1 MDNKKVLVVFSGYNQ
16 RAVIAFLRTLAKNHI
31 QDFFILASGEN
42 DSILK
47 TKYVSH
53 VWAVRKNR
61 ELDYNEIEQLIEQM
75 KITIGFSEF
84 YIPPSTEALNRFL
97 LKEENRLHH
106 LGYISTLVDT
116 HLYEMISD
124 KKKFSDV
131 CGSNGI
137 NIPKEIAF
145 PETFIHPFV
154 AKPITYYDESGKTY
168 SPVLIR
174 DEEEYLKFKEHYP
187 RKSFYYQQY
196 IQGRS
201 IYLLYYFEKKRK
213 KCIKFS
219 QENFMQQ
226 ANGKSILAAKPN
238 DFYTKEIADKFEM
251 LLDNLQ
257 YHGFIMIEIRLEQD
271 KFYMIEAN
279 PRFWGPSQ
287 LFVDAGC
294 NFFEYYLK
302 EYGFLNRNVY
312 NNTYNMKVCYYW
324 HGGTA
329 YQGQSE
335 EPVFYNNYAKNYCK
349 DVVELLKWDVYRR
362 EDTEKLFLDFS

>member
-168 SPVLIR
+168 SLRGI
-174 DEEEYLKFKEHYP
+174 
-187 RKSFYYQQY
+187 
-196 IQGRS
+196 
-201 IYLLYYFEKKRK
+201 
-213 KCIKFS
+213 
-219 QENFMQQ
+219 N
-226 ANGKSILAAKPN
+226 
-238 DFYTKEIADKFEM
+238 
-251 LLDNLQ
+251 
-257 YHGFIMIEIRLEQD
+257 
-271 KFYMIEAN
+271 
-279 PRFWGPSQ
+279 
-287 LFVDAGC
+287 
-294 NFFEYYLK
+294 
-302 EYGFLNRNVY
+302 
-312 NNTYNMKVCYYW
+312 
-324 HGGTA
+324 
-329 YQGQSE
+329 
-335 EPVFYNNYAKNYCK
+335 
-349 DVVELLKWDVYRR
+349 
-362 EDTEKLFLDFS
+362 